1 VTRGRASAAGLALA
15 LAGALAA
22 QNGAGAPTDVATR
35 LHEAWLREVLDP
47 RQTKCAR
54 CSWSTTCG

>member
-1 VTRGRASAAGLALA
+1 MTRGRASAAGLALA

-35 LHEAWLREVLDP
+35 LHEAWLREVRPATPSIPPRAADP
-47 RQTKCAR
+47 QQ
-54 CSWSTTCG
+54 